1 MLFGY
6 EDAMQVTR
14 STGEAP
20 KAGQVMQEVVSL
32 AGPCVGCT
40 RCRGLCAELLE
51 LLTLPDAVLSRN

>member
-1 MLFGY
+1 
-6 EDAMQVTR
+6 MQVLR

-20 KAGQVMQEVVSL
+20 KSGQVMQEVVSL

-51 LLTLPDAVLSRN
+51 LLTLPDAVLSRD